1 MPLTIDLPPDVLAA
15 LRGRAAARGR
25 TPEEEARVA
34 LAASVDVLFNPPA
47 PQAGD
52 GRGGGPDGDR
62 RTDPG
67 AVAPAGRLRADVKQP
82 PVPTAEQAEALAEFL
97 ASDLGVE
104 DAEMSDA
111 EWRAYWETL
120 ERDGEGRPEID
131 QSGRGDRPVRTD
143 RAAA

>member
-25 TPEEEARVA
+25 TPEEEALAA

-47 PQAGD
+47 PQ
-52 GRGGGPDGDR
+52 PDDDR

-67 AVAPAGRLRADVKQP
+67 AVAPAERLRADAHP
-82 PVPTAEQAEALAEFL
+82 PPPAKPPEGSLADYLRTHE
-97 ASDLGVE
+97 GVE
-104 DAEMSDA
+104 DDLSDA
-111 EWRAYWETL
+111 EWDAYWWTL
-120 ERDGEGRPEID
+120 EFDGEAALA
-131 QSGRGDRPVRTD
+131 GRGGFGRQPTTDASRPPETEPGPE